1 MVLEQSDD
9 DEIARFQVKPTSL
22 RVRNREPETMH
33 PEYVVY
39 ECKLGKVNQSSRVR
53 TCKNLGI

>member
-1 MVLEQSDD
+1 MALEQSDD
-9 DEIARFQVKPTSL
+9 NEIARFQFKLTFL
-22 RVRNREPETMH
+22 RVHDREPETSH

-39 ECKLGKVNQSSRVR
+39 ECELGKVNQFSRVR